1 MRQNE
6 RNTTIADGGEIAD
19 NTPQGSWYLIVSG
32 SAESSRVI
40 PLVDGEEIIFGRQ
53 SDSTVQFDHERVSRR
68 HAAVRRYGSQI
79 VIEDLG
85 SRNGTLV
92 NGNNVTGPRRLSVG
106 DVIQVGPG
114 SAIVASSSAKR
125 ASRQIGTITE
135 LEDRFAAEV
144 DRATRYH
151 RPLGIVMLRIEGPIE
166 QMTEYVEGFSGQL
179 RRMDLIAEYG
189 SEELAIVLPESDR
202 EATRMVAVRAKAV
215 PQGLVASAGIA
226 AYPEDGSSVGELI
239 GVARDRL
246 RGIDRSTRPGQE
258 PAQPVVV
265 DPMMKQVMALAHRVA
280 PSPITVLVRGET
292 GVGKEVVAEMI
303 HKASPRKRGPF
314 IRLSCAALTEAIVES
329 ELFGHEQGAFTGATS
344 AKPGFF
350 EVASGGTLFLDE
362 LGELPLPTQVKL
374 LRVLETRKVVRLGG
388 TQEIPVDVR
397 LVCATNRDLETEV
410 QRGRFREDLYFRISG
425 FVIPVPPLRDRKT
438 EIGPLAAF
446 FSEQLT
452 PIDTT
457 PPQVTPEAL
466 RVMEAHDWP
475 GNVRELRNAIERA
488 LVLSSGAPIEP
499 AHLPD
504 RLLERIAI
512 AGDAPAIDV
521 RQRVADVER
530 SSVLDALESTKGN
543 QTKAAK
549 KLGISRFALIR
560 LMEKHDLK
568 KR

>member
-6 RNTTIADGGEIAD
+6 RNTTIADGGEGFTD
-19 NTPQGSWYLIVSG
+19 GPQESWYLIVSG
-32 SAESSRVI
+32 SDESSRVV
-40 PLVDGEEIIFGRQ
+40 PLHDGEEVIFGRQ
-53 SDSTVQFDHERVSRR
+53 SESTVQLEHERVSRR
-68 HAAVRRYGSQI
+68 HAAVRRYGNQI
-79 VIEDLG
+79 VVEDLG

-92 NGNNVTGPRRLSVG
+92 NGQPTTGPRRLSVG

-114 SAIVASSSAKR
+114 SAIVASSSVAR

-151 RPLGIVMLRIEGPIE
+151 RPLGLVMLRIEGPIE
-166 QMTEYVEGFSGQL
+166 QMTEHVESFARQL
-179 RRMDLIAEYG
+179 RRMDLLAEYG
-189 SEELAIVLPESDR
+189 SEELAIVLPESNRD
-202 EATRMVAVRAKAV
+202 ATRSVAIRAKAV
-215 PQGLVASAGIA
+215 PPGLVASTGIA

-246 RGIDRSTRPGQE
+246 RGIDRSTRPGAE
-258 PAQPVVV
+258 PPQPVIA
-265 DPMMKQVMALAHRVA
+265 DPLMKQVLVLAHRVA

-292 GVGKEVVAEMI
+292 GAGKEVVAELI
-303 HKASPRKRGPF
+303 HKASPRKSGPF
-314 IRLSCAALTEAIVES
+314 IRLSCAALSEAIVES
-329 ELFGHEQGAFTGATS
+329 ELFGHDQ
-344 AKPGFF
+344 KPGFF
-350 EVASGGTLFLDE
+350 EVAAGGTLLLDE
-362 LGELPLPTQVKL
+362 IGELPMSTQAKL
-374 LRVLETRKVVRLGG
+374 LRVIETRKVVRIGG
-388 TQEIPVDVR
+388 TTEIPVDVR
-397 LVCATNRDLETEV
+397 LICASNRDLETEV
-410 QRGRFREDLYFRISG
+410 ARGRFREDLYFRVSG

-446 FSEQLT
+446 FAEQLSPDGRT
-452 PIDTT
+452 AT
-457 PPQVTPEAL
+457 VTPDAL
-466 RVMEAHDWP
+466 RVLEAHDWP

-488 LVLSSGAPIEP
+488 LVLSGGAPIEP

-504 RLLERIAI
+504 RLLERISV
-512 AGDAPAIDV
+512 GSSDAPAIDV

-530 SSVLDALESTKGN
+530 TSVLDALESTKGN

-560 LMEKHDLK
+560 LMDKHDLK

>member
-6 RNTTIADGGEIAD
+6 RNTTIADGGEPLAD
-19 NTPQGSWYLIVSG
+19 GPQESWYLIVSG
-32 SAESSRVI
+32 SEESSRVV
-40 PLVDGEEIIFGRQ
+40 PLIDGEEVIFGRQ
-53 SDSTVQFDHERVSRR
+53 SESTVQFEHERVSRR
-68 HAAVRRYGSQI
+68 HAAVRRYGNQI
-79 VIEDLG
+79 VVEDLG

-92 NGNNVTGPRRLSVG
+92 NGQPTTGPRRLSVG

-114 SAIVASSSAKR
+114 TAIVASSSAVR

-166 QMTEYVEGFSGQL
+166 QMTEHVETFARQL
-179 RRMDLIAEYG
+179 RRMDLLAEYG
-189 SEELAIVLPESDR
+189 SEELAIVLPESNRD
-202 EATRMVAVRAKAV
+202 ATRSVAARAKAV
-215 PQGLVASAGIA
+215 PAGLIASAGVA

-246 RGIDRSTRPGQE
+246 RGLDRSTRPGAE
-258 PAQPVVV
+258 PPQPVIV
-265 DPMMKQVMALAHRVA
+265 DPMMKQVLVLAHRVA

-303 HKASPRKRGPF
+303 HKASPRKSGPF
-314 IRLSCAALTEAIVES
+314 IRLSCAALSETIVES
-329 ELFGHEQGAFTGATS
+329 ELFGHEQGAFGGATT

-362 LGELPLPTQVKL
+362 LGELPVATQAKL
-374 LRVLETRKVVRLGG
+374 LRVLETRKVVRIGG
-388 TQEIPVDVR
+388 TTEIAIDVR

-410 QRGRFREDLYFRISG
+410 ARGRFREDLYFRVSG

-446 FSEQLT
+446 FAEELSPDGRT
-452 PIDTT
+452 AI
-457 PPQVTPEAL
+457 VTPEAL
-466 RVMEAHDWP
+466 RVLEAHDWP

-488 LVLSSGAPIEP
+488 LVLSGGAPIEP
-499 AHLPD
+499 GHLPD
-504 RLLERIAI
+504 RLLERISVGT
-512 AGDAPAIDV
+512 GDAPAIDV

-530 SSVLDALESTKGN
+530 TSVLDALESTKGN